1 VTGSRPSARPA
12 LVTLVAV
19 IGLLGACTVLVVL
32 AESPARSP
40 VAPRSAAPRSA
51 DRLAAPGPS
60 VPASAAATPAAAGLR
75 LMAAAA
81 AACRTV
87 PFRGVQRDSW
97 RGDAGATTSLVQVWH
112 QAGQPVL
119 ARYPAGSSGPG
130 EGAAGGDL
138 LPGQADVL
146 TITAP
151 LLALMGRNY
160 RITYAGAGTAAG
172 RAAAIVAVRRPDG
185 ALAARYWLDRATGL
199 PLRRELFDR
208 RARIF
213 SQDAFV
219 QLRLG
224 PPGAVPSALARPW
237 AGQLDAARR
246 AALRARGWPLPSATA
261 GGLSLFAATQAS
273 SGGAGRAGGVIE
285 LSYSDGLSVVSVFV
299 QRGELPA
306 RMAGWRPVTAG
317 GREVY
322 ALGPDGQTLAWSAG
336 GYVVTVIAD
345 APAGTADRAVSGV
358 PAAAPAPGFWA
369 RMGRGFGRLFSWVNP
384 LR

>member
-19 IGLLGACTVLVVL
+19 IGLLGACAVLVVL
-32 AESPARSP
+32 AESPGGSP
-40 VAPRSAAPRSA
+40 AAPRSS
-51 DRLAAPGPS
+51 DRLAAPVPS
-60 VPASAAATPAAAGLR
+60 VPVSAAAAPAAAAGLR

-119 ARYPAGSSGPG
+119 ARYPAGPSGPG
-130 EGAAGGDL
+130 ERAAGGDL
-138 LPGQADVL
+138 LPDQADVL

-185 ALAARYWLDRATGL
+185 GLAARYWLDRATGL

-224 PPGAVPSALARPW
+224 PPGAVPSELARPW

-246 AALRARGWPLPSATA
+246 AALRASGWPLPPATA

-273 SGGAGRAGGVIE
+273 SGLGRAGGAIE

-322 ALGPDGQTLAWSAG
+322 ALGPDGQTLAWSTG
-336 GYVVTVIAD
+336 GCVVTVIAD

-369 RMGRGFGRLFSWVNP
+369 RMGRGFRRLFSWVNP

>member
-19 IGLLGACTVLVVL
+19 IGLLGACAVLVVL
-32 AESPARSP
+32 AESPGGSP
-40 VAPRSAAPRSA
+40 AAPRSS
-51 DRLAAPGPS
+51 DRLAASVPS
-60 VPASAAATPAAAGLR
+60 VPVSAAAGLR

-97 RGDAGATTSLVQVWH
+97 RGEAGATTSLVQVWH

-119 ARYPAGSSGPG
+119 ARYPAGPSGPG
-130 EGAAGGDL
+130 ERAAGGDL
-138 LPGQADVL
+138 LPDQADVL

-172 RAAAIVAVRRPDG
+172 RTAVIVAVRRPDG
-185 ALAARYWLDRATGL
+185 GLAARYWLDRATGL

-224 PPGAVPSALARPW
+224 PPGAVPSELARPW

-246 AALRARGWPLPSATA
+246 AALRASGWPLPPATA

-273 SGGAGRAGGVIE
+273 SGMGRAGGAIE